1 MQYIYFFVVY
11 TALNAV
17 FYTANNIAYSA
28 LTALITKNNNERVQL
43 GSFRFMFA
51 VITNIVM
58 GFSVTGLVEKF
69 GGGTAGWRTTALIFA
84 IIGLVVNTISCL
96 AVKELP
102 EEELSD
108 NAPEAGTDTKA
119 APEEKRGFAETV
131 KLLIHNKYYLML
143 LAIYIVYYIMS
154 NLTTGAGV
162 FCATYY
168 WGDGSLLGQFS
179 MMKMFPVIIA
189 LAIAPVLIKK
199 TGSMQKVNFWATP
212 SAACWA
218 FP

>member
-1 MQYIYFFVVY
+1 MVY

-96 AVKELP
+96 AVRSCRRRSRTTRPQRQAPTPRLP
-102 EEELSD
+102 RRKSVALPRLQS
-108 NAPEAGTDTKA
+108 
-119 APEEKRGFAETV
+119 
-131 KLLIHNKYYLML
+131 
-143 LAIYIVYYIMS
+143 S
-154 NLTTGAGV
+154 SSTTSI
-162 FCATYY
+162 T
-168 WGDGSLLGQFS
+168 
-179 MMKMFPVIIA
+179 
-189 LAIAPVLIKK
+189 
-199 TGSMQKVNFWATP
+199 
-212 SAACWA
+212 
-218 FP
+218 

>member
-69 GGGTAGWRTTALIFA
+69 GGAPQAGAP
-84 IIGLVVNTISCL
+84 
-96 AVKELP
+96 LP
-102 EEELSD
+102 
-108 NAPEAGTDTKA
+108 
-119 APEEKRGFAETV
+119 
-131 KLLIHNKYYLML
+131 
-143 LAIYIVYYIMS
+143 
-154 NLTTGAGV
+154 
-162 FCATYY
+162 
-168 WGDGSLLGQFS
+168 
-179 MMKMFPVIIA
+179 
-189 LAIAPVLIKK
+189 
-199 TGSMQKVNFWATP
+199 
-212 SAACWA
+212 
-218 FP
+218 